1 MTQKEDYTKWYQYI
15 LDCVNSDDVDVTTMT
30 DKEKIEFIL
39 ERFNEERNG
48 AWWKQEYPL
57 LSDRIANFL
66 QGLPSSCSVAFSD
79 YDVLQIGKSWGL
91 AYNPAHFVH
100 YWFKNCGRRIVELAN
115 KYEIDLHR
123 YY

>member
-15 LDCVNSDDVDVTTMT
+15 LDCVNSDDVDVTAMT
-30 DKEKIEFIL
+30 DKEKIEFVL
-39 ERFNEERNG
+39 ERFNEDRNG

-57 LSDRIANFL
+57 LSERIGNYLA
-66 QGLPSSCSVAFSD
+66 GLPSSCSVAFSD
-79 YDVLQIGKSWGL
+79 YDIAQIGKSWGL
-91 AYNPAHFVH
+91 AYDPARFVY

-115 KYEIDLHR
+115 MYEIDLYR